1 MKTLYLECGM
11 GAAGDMLMA
20 ALSELTD
27 AEAFVEKMNSL
38 GIPGVK
44 VVRQDAVTC
53 GIHGTHMQVTI
64 DGEEEITEDVRLAAA
79 EQGEMLTVSGEHHH
93 DHEHEHEHH
102 HDHDHEHEHH
112 HDHEH
117 EHEHHHDHDH
127 EHEHHHD
134 HDHDHEHEHHHDHD
148 HEHEHH
154 HDHDHEHHHHGHHH
168 TSMADIRTI
177 VAGLPVSEKVR
188 QDVLAVYQL
197 IAEAESHAHNCPV
210 EEIHFHEVGNMDAVA
225 DITGVCLLMEMIGAD
240 QILCSPVHVG
250 SGHVRCAHGILPVP
264 APATA
269 YLLRG
274 IPSYSGSING
284 ELCTPT
290 GAALLRHFV
299 TRFVPMPV
307 MATEKVG
314 YGIGHKVFPAA
325 NCVRA
330 FLGETENTGDRIVE
344 LSCNLDDVTGEDIG
358 FASEQLM
365 ASGALDVFTTPVQMK
380 KNRPGL
386 LLNCLCHPEDAE
398 RMARLIFAH
407 TTTIGIRRTEYNRY
421 TLTRH
426 EETLDTP
433 YGPIRAKVSEG
444 YGVRRCK
451 AEYDDLAA
459 AAKKA
464 GVSIQQV
471 RDAIKT
477 NE

>member
-27 AEAFVEKMNSL
+27 SDAFIKKMNSL
-38 GIPGVK
+38 GIPGVR
-44 VVRQDAVTC
+44 VTRENAVTC
-53 GIHGTHMQVTI
+53 GIYGTHMRVTI
-64 DGEEEITEDVRLAAA
+64 DGEEEKTEDVRLASASQ
-79 EQGEMLTVSGEHHH
+79 EETLVI
-93 DHEHEHEHH
+93 D
-102 HDHDHEHEHH
+102 DHDHEHEHH
-112 HDHEH
+112 
-117 EHEHHHDHDH
+117 
-127 EHEHHHD
+127 

-154 HDHDHEHHHHGHHH
+154 HDHDHEHEHHHDHDHEHEHHHDHDHEHEHHHDHDHEHEHHHHH

-177 VAGLPVSEKVR
+177 VAALPVSEKVR

-197 IAEAESHAHNCPV
+197 IAEAESHAHHCTV

-240 QILCSPVHVG
+240 EILCSPVHVG
-250 SGHVRCAHGILPVP
+250 NGHVRCAHGILPVP

-274 IPSYSGSING
+274 IPSYSGSIDG

-307 MATEKVG
+307 MATEKIG
-314 YGIGHKVFPAA
+314 YGIGTKVFPAA

-330 FLGETENTGDRIVE
+330 FLGETENAGDQIVE
-344 LSCNLDDVTGEDIG
+344 LSCNLDDMTGEDIG

-365 ASGALDVFTTPVQMK
+365 AAGALDVFTAPIQMK
-380 KNRPGL
+380 KNRPGIL
-386 LLNCLCHPEDAE
+386 LHCLCRPEDAE
-398 RMARLIFAH
+398 KMAGLIFAH
-407 TTTIGIRRTEYNRY
+407 TTTIGIRRAEYDRY
-421 TLTRH
+421 TLMRR
-426 EETLDTP
+426 EETQETP
-433 YGPIRAKVSEG
+433 YGSIRAKVSEG

-451 AEYDDLAA
+451 PEYEDLAA
-459 AAKKA
+459 AAKQH
-464 GVSIQQV
+464 GVSLAEV
-471 RDAIKT
+471 RHSIK
-477 NE
+477 

>member
-1 MKTLYLECGM
+1 MMKTLYLECGM

-27 AEAFVEKMNSL
+27 AEAFVEKINSL
-38 GIPGVK
+38 GIPGVR
-44 VVRQDAVTC
+44 VTRQNAETC
-53 GIHGTHMQVTI
+53 GIHGTHMLVTI
-64 DGEEEITEDVRLAAA
+64 DGEEEVTEDVRLAAA
-79 EQGEMLTVSGEHHH
+79 GQDDMLIISEEHHH
-93 DHEHEHEHH
+93 DHEYHH
-102 HDHDHEHEHH
+102 DHHDHDHDHEHHHNH
-112 HDHEH
+112 HD
-117 EHEHHHDHDH
+117 
-127 EHEHHHD
+127 HEHHHD
-134 HDHDHEHEHHHDHD
+134 HDHDHEHHHDHD
-148 HEHEHH
+148 

-177 VAGLPVSEKVR
+177 VAGLDVSEKVR

-210 EEIHFHEVGNMDAVA
+210 EEIHFHEVGNMDAIA

-240 QILCSPVHVG
+240 EVLCSPVHVG
-250 SGHVRCAHGILPVP
+250 SGHVHCAHGILPVP

-269 YLLRG
+269 WLLRG

-299 TRFVPMPV
+299 TRFVAMPV
-307 MATEKVG
+307 MTTEKIG
-314 YGIGHKVFPAA
+314 YGIGRKVFPAA

-330 FLGETENTGDRIVE
+330 FLGETENAGDRIVE
-344 LSCNLDDVTGEDIG
+344 LSCNLDDITGEDIG
-358 FASEQLM
+358 FASEQLL
-365 ASGALDVFTTPVQMK
+365 ASGALDVFTTPIQMK

-386 LLNCLCHPEDAE
+386 LLHCLCRPQDAE
-398 RMARLIFAH
+398 KMAQLIFTH

-421 TLTRH
+421 TLTRR
-426 EETLDTP
+426 EETLDSP
-433 YGPIRAKVSEG
+433 YGPIRTKISEG
-444 YGVRRCK
+444 YGVHRCK
-451 AEYDDLAA
+451 AEYEDLAA

-471 RDAIKT
+471 RDSLSIK
-477 NE
+477 

>member
-27 AEAFVEKMNSL
+27 SDAFVEKMNSL

-44 VVRQDAVTC
+44 VTRENAATC
-53 GIHGTHMQVTI
+53 GIYGTHMRVTI
-64 DGEEEITEDVRLAAA
+64 DGEEEKTEDVRLASASQ
-79 EQGEMLTVSGEHHH
+79 EETLVI
-93 DHEHEHEHH
+93 D
-102 HDHDHEHEHH
+102 
-112 HDHEH
+112 
-117 EHEHHHDHDH
+117 
-127 EHEHHHD
+127 
-134 HDHDHEHEHHHDHD
+134 DHDHEHEHHHDHD

-154 HDHDHEHHHHGHHH
+154 HDHHHEHGHHHHH

-177 VAGLPVSEKVR
+177 VAALPVSEKVR

-197 IAEAESHAHNCPV
+197 IAEAESHAHHCTV

-240 QILCSPVHVG
+240 EILCSPVHVG

-274 IPSYSGSING
+274 IPSYSGSIDG

-307 MATEKVG
+307 MATEKIG
-314 YGIGHKVFPAA
+314 YGIGTKVFPAA

-330 FLGETENTGDRIVE
+330 FLGETENAGDQIVE
-344 LSCNLDDVTGEDIG
+344 LSCNLDDMTGEDIG

-365 ASGALDVFTTPVQMK
+365 AAGALDVFTAPIQMK
-380 KNRPGL
+380 KNRPGIL
-386 LLNCLCHPEDAE
+386 LHCLCRPEDAE
-398 RMARLIFAH
+398 KMAGLIFAH
-407 TTTIGIRRTEYNRY
+407 TTTIGIRRAEYDRY
-421 TLTRH
+421 TLMRR
-426 EETLDTP
+426 EETLETP
-433 YGPIRAKVSEG
+433 YGSIRAKVSEG

-451 AEYDDLAA
+451 PEYEDLAA
-459 AAKKA
+459 AAKQH
-464 GVSIQQV
+464 GVSLAEV
-471 RDAIKT
+471 RHSIK
-477 NE
+477 

>member
-1 MKTLYLECGM
+1 MMKTLYLECGM

-27 AEAFVEKMNSL
+27 AEAFVEKINSL
-38 GIPGVK
+38 GIPGVR
-44 VVRQDAVTC
+44 VTRQNAETC
-53 GIHGTHMQVTI
+53 GIHGTHMLVTI
-64 DGEEEITEDVRLAAA
+64 DGEEEVTEDVRLAAA
-79 EQGEMLTVSGEHHH
+79 GQDDMLIISEEHHH
-93 DHEHEHEHH
+93 DHEYH
-102 HDHDHEHEHH
+102 HD
-112 HDHEH
+112 
-117 EHEHHHDHDH
+117 
-127 EHEHHHD
+127 HD
-134 HDHDHEHEHHHDHD
+134 HDHDHEHHHNHDHHHD
-148 HEHEHH
+148 

-177 VAGLPVSEKVR
+177 VAGLDVSEKVR

-210 EEIHFHEVGNMDAVA
+210 EEIHFHEVGNMDAIA

-240 QILCSPVHVG
+240 EVLCSPVHVG
-250 SGHVRCAHGILPVP
+250 SGHVHCAHGILPVP

-269 YLLRG
+269 WLLRG

-307 MATEKVG
+307 MTTEKIG
-314 YGIGHKVFPAA
+314 YGIGRKVFPAA

-330 FLGETENTGDRIVE
+330 FLGETENAGDRIVE
-344 LSCNLDDVTGEDIG
+344 LSCNLDDITGEDIG
-358 FASEQLM
+358 FASEQLL
-365 ASGALDVFTTPVQMK
+365 ASGALDVFTTPIQMK

-386 LLNCLCHPEDAE
+386 LLHCLCRPQDAE
-398 RMARLIFAH
+398 KMAQLIFTH

-421 TLTRH
+421 TLTRR
-426 EETLDTP
+426 EETLDSP
-433 YGPIRAKVSEG
+433 YGPIRTKISEG
-444 YGVRRCK
+444 YGVHRCK
-451 AEYDDLAA
+451 AEYEDLAA

-471 RDAIKT
+471 RDSLSIK
-477 NE
+477 